1 MRFLII
7 GLNYLPESTSIGPY
21 TADLAQYLQA
31 AGHKVRV
38 ITGFPMAPQWK
49 IWDGYQGRLFM
60 REKINSILILR
71 TFLYMPSHPK
81 KVSQRVLFDLTF
93 TLSSLVMGIF
103 AGPADLIIVIS
114 PPLQLGLT
122 VWLLSLFKHI
132 PFFFYIQDL
141 VPDAAVVTGMMQE
154 GSIAVRLARAIEKFV
169 YRRAKGIGV
178 ISEGFISNLM
188 AKGVPTDKVVL
199 LPNSIDLQSMKMS
212 QRNNGFRREQDIS
225 PDEFLVMYSGSV
237 ALKQGLHTFVEVAS
251 KFPQDERVGFY
262 LIGEGP
268 YLEDLKILAEKL
280 KVTTLHFLPLQP
292 REMLPV
298 QLSAAD
304 VLVITQRQ
312 AVTDVVFPGKLL
324 YYMAAARPI
333 LAAVSPD
340 SETGRFIEQHQV
352 GFVVTPE
359 DPSALAI
366 AVRHLHKNRLEAEKL
381 GINGRRVAEEFFDK
395 EFVLKRFT
403 GHLEKL
409 AQPE

>member
-1 MRFLII
+1 
-7 GLNYLPESTSIGPY
+7 
-21 TADLAQYLQA
+21 
-31 AGHKVRV
+31 
-38 ITGFPMAPQWK
+38 
-49 IWDGYQGRLFM
+49 
-60 REKINSILILR
+60 
-71 TFLYMPSHPK
+71 
-81 KVSQRVLFDLTF
+81 
-93 TLSSLVMGIF
+93 
-103 AGPADLIIVIS
+103 
-114 PPLQLGLT
+114 
-122 VWLLSLFKHI
+122 
-132 PFFFYIQDL
+132 
-141 VPDAAVVTGMMQE
+141 
-154 GSIAVRLARAIEKFV
+154 
-169 YRRAKGIGV
+169 
-178 ISEGFISNLM
+178 
-188 AKGVPTDKVVL
+188 VPTDKVVL

-212 QRNNGFRREQDIS
+212 QRNNCFRREQDIS

-251 KFPQDERVGFY
+251 KFPPGEGVSFY